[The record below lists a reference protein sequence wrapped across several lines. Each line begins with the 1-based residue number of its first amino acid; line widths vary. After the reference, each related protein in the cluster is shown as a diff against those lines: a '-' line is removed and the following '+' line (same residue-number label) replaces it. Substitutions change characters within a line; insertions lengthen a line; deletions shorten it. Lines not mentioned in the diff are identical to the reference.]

1 MNSDVMMEN
10 LVNFNVPIFAYG
22 SLKPNEIAF
31 EQFEVFIEKTE
42 IATLPSFELYMRDL
56 MPLVLPSDEAKSVNG
71 YLLYPRQETTHE
83 FYEKVTAFEGVNY
96 EIIPCVSKNNHNE
109 SIAANVFQGISSEYG
124 RPEPLSKNW
133 STVLDP
139 LLAYS
144 FPILVEDIRLSIA
157 PSAKSFDE
165 RKNDWQLKN
174 RKISNFLLLSSI
186 LEHIWS
192 LSYGGLFAG
201 TKGEINSLLK
211 SMANSQSYKDAFRS
225 ADSANLIP
233 YVSVSDSRDVTKGP
247 ISTTRASGALRT
259 WYRVRG
265 NSLHRGKSGSDTEIV
280 EDSAIGLANL
290 LLFYLEK
297 KVPDIRTQWEK
308 SVPDLKPIRRYFD

>member
-1 MNSDVMMEN
+1 V
-10 LVNFNVPIFAYG
+10 YG
-22 SLKPNEIAF
+22 SLKPHEIAF

-56 MPLVLPSDEAKSVNG
+56 MPLVLHSEGAKSVNG
-71 YLLYPRQETTHE
+71 YLLYPRQETALE
-83 FYEKVTAFEGVNY
+83 FYEKAAAFEGVNY
-96 EIIPCVSKNNHNE
+96 ELISCVSRNSRNE
-109 SIAANVFQGISSEYG
+109 SIAANVFQGIASDYG
-124 RPEPLSKNW
+124 RPEPLGKNW
-133 STVLDP
+133 SASLDP

-144 FPILVEDIRLSIA
+144 FPTLVEDIRLSIA

-165 RKNDWQLKN
+165 RENDWQSKN

-201 TKGEINSLLK
+201 TKGEINSRLK
-211 SMANSQSYKDAFRS
+211 SMANSQTYKDAFRS

-233 YVSVSDSRDVTKGP
+233 YVSVSDSRDVTQGP
-247 ISTTRASGALRT
+247 ISTKRAYGALKT

-290 LLFYLEK
+290 LLVYLEM
-297 KVPDIRTQWEK
+297 KVPDIRAQWEK
-308 SVPDLKPIRRYFD
+308 SVPDLKPISRYFN